1 MKKERVFWGIFF
13 IAAAVFLIV
22 GKLGYFRGIGFW
34 TLLLSV
40 FFGACLIKSILQ
52 KSVTGLLFSAA
63 FLCIVYAGPLGIEA
77 ITPWPVLGAALLG
90 SIGVSFFYHP
100 KGSYWHGHHDDEN
113 WVGSVETMDG
123 SQLKLSTSC
132 AGSVKYVDSQEF
144 KSADVKCS
152 FGAMKVYLDKAAVP
166 SGEAVIRMDVSFG
179 GLELYV
185 PRSWKVINQVD
196 AIFGGLEEKSSGN
209 PNGSPALIL
218 TGSVKFA
225 GVEIIYI

>member
-1 MKKERVFWGIFF
+1 MKKERIFWGLFF
-13 IAAAVFLIV
+13 IAAAVFLLV
-22 GKLGYFRGIGFW
+22 GRLGYFRGIGFW
-34 TLLLSV
+34 SLILTV
-40 FFGACLIKSILQ
+40 FFGACLIKSVLH
-52 KSVTGLLFSAA
+52 KSVTGVLFSAA

-100 KGSYWHGHHDDEN
+100 KGKYWNGHYGNEA
-113 WVGSVETMDG
+113 WSETVETMKG
-123 SQLKLSTSC
+123 EKLQLSTSF
-132 AGSVKYVDSQEF
+132 AGSIKYIDSQEF

-185 PRSWKVINQVD
+185 PRGWKVISQVD
-196 AIFGGLEEKSSGN
+196 AVFGGLEEKSSGN
-209 PNGSPALIL
+209 PNGSPLLVL
-218 TGSVKFA
+218 TGSVRFA